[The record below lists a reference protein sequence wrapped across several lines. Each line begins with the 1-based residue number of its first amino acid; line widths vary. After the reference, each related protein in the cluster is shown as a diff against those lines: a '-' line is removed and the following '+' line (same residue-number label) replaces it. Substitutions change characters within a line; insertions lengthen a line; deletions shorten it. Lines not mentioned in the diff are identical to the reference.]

1 MCFIGIRSRI
11 MVHKDEDKTKIA
23 ESHNYFV
30 VLTLQAIGAIGVSVL
45 QGHDEQA
52 K

>member
-1 MCFIGIRSRI
+1 

-30 VLTLQAIGAIGVSVL
+30 VLTLQAIGALVSVL